1 MLQIYLKS
9 HDKLKFEKDSNKN
22 LLEYEK
28 GNLQECEIR
37 NDIKKKKNTIILM
50 LNQMSYPTRLNNKLM
65 GFLLFKIN
73 KKVYNIFFYVRNSII

>member
-9 HDKLKFEKDSNKN
+9 HDKLKFEKESNKN

-37 NDIKKKKNTIILM
+37 NDIKKKK
-50 LNQMSYPTRLNNKLM
+50 KLQ
-65 GFLLFKIN
+65 
-73 KKVYNIFFYVRNSII
+73 

>member
-9 HDKLKFEKDSNKN
+9 HDKLKFEKDSNQN

-37 NDIKKKKNTIILM
+37 KWYKGEKNYKNINDQLKWAI
-50 LNQMSYPTRLNNKLM
+50 QED
-65 GFLLFKIN
+65 
-73 KKVYNIFFYVRNSII
+73 